1 MEEEEGQGSCW
12 PETAAASPEHLH
24 VQFHN
29 RIKAVVLERR
39 DGSVGQVYT
48 GAYTEGI
55 EVYFLTPLGLTCRA
69 VQMRLCKATP
79 SGKMG
84 GKVAPGGDVLAG
96 EESSPRPAGGWDPAA
111 PPPGKAALLRPCSKF
126 ALITASSSGKPH
138 LEERLLWGGGGG
150 ASQLSQA
157 DSVV

>member
-1 MEEEEGQGSCW
+1 MRGWLLGERLSHMEEEEEEEGQGSCW

-55 EVYFLTPLGLTCRA
+55 EVYFLTLLGLTCGA
-69 VQMRLCKATP
+69 VQMRLCKAAP
-79 SGKMG
+79 SRKMEG
-84 GKVAPGGDVLAG
+84 G
-96 EESSPRPAGGWDPAA
+96 ESGTR
-111 PPPGKAALLRPCSKF
+111 R
-126 ALITASSSGKPH
+126 
-138 LEERLLWGGGGG
+138 
-150 ASQLSQA
+150 
-157 DSVV
+157 